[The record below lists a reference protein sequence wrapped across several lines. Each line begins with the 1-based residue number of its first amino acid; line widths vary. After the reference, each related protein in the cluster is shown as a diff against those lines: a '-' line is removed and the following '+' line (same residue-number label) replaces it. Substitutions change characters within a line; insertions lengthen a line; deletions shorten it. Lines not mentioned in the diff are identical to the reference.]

1 MKIHLCRQVTFLS
14 FLFIIICV
22 NKLSAQTAEE
32 LDLLVTSANAAYRS
46 GNMSEAIRLHKEEIE
61 MRKELK
67 QHYNLIGNAIHE
79 LAIVYSSYG
88 KPEKAIETEMEAM
101 ETYRKMRPVDKDL
114 IGTSYGSIAT
124 FYYMMGGTEGVQ
136 KAIENAELSLKTS
149 TKKTENYVNTANLL
163 IVCYSQTGQSAK
175 AEKLN
180 KDIFKL
186 GRKVFGEKNTKYAQI
201 LSNHALQLAK
211 NKNLKEA
218 LVFAN
223 ESMDIYLEAED
234 TVNLF
239 FSKLLMHTAT
249 IHRDS
254 ENYTEAIGLLE
265 RAKSILTDV
274 EGVSG
279 ISYQQCIGE
288 LSSLYAKVG
297 NLERSN
303 DLLYSMRNVEV
314 SKKSNLNAISLT
326 KQAQTYAASGNYS
339 QGISILNEA
348 VKIYEEHHDSIGI
361 ANAYITMSSYYHRS
375 KKTAKAIETCN
386 QAISILENR
395 PNEQDVMARAYN
407 NLAIFKRA
415 TGSTSEAIDYC
426 LKALECSTAI
436 GDTLSTDYA
445 DLLGNLAIY
454 YFESGDTD
462 KALSYGLH
470 SYELKKKMLG
480 DKHPDHALSLYNLS
494 NYYFKK
500 GDRAQAY
507 KYYHEAFI
515 AQSEIVRKNFTHMST
530 NGRENYWNTK
540 KFVYTM
546 APVYVYGAQKSDSL
560 ILNDA
565 YNAQLFTKGILLN
578 SEIDFKTLLLRSGNQ
593 TLLDQYNQLT
603 KLHDE
608 IDELYNKG
616 TVEDA
621 KIAEDKV
628 RESIILERNIIRNSK
643 EYGDYTSNMYIS
655 AVKIAQSLK
664 DDEVAVELY
673 EIPNS
678 TGGNAYF
685 ALYLRKDWT
694 APRFVHLFLSKNLES
709 VEFEGQNFFQ
719 MLKKRNGVNHIFNS
733 DAVGRL
739 VWDPLIRAWKN
750 DGSTAEVRNIYFS
763 PVGMFYKW
771 GIEYLKINDTQRI
784 CDLYN
789 VYRLSSTKQLTQR
802 STQQPIANATLFGGI
817 DYSISTDSMR
827 MLHAMGTI
835 DYKATYM
842 TYDVDLERDIA
853 QNVTPA
859 NDNVR
864 SILGDDDENSDDTDF
879 KGEDLRAG
887 VSPLS
892 GTFEEVQAI
901 GEQLL
906 QRNIPANILTHYV
919 ATEENFKALSGQ
931 EQSLVH
937 IATHGFSF
945 NEGSKSRK
953 ALSYLLGR
961 NNAAKD
967 NPMHYSGLLFA
978 GANNVFGKHMKMPKD
993 IEDGIVTAS
1002 EISALDLR
1010 GLDLVVLSACQTGLG
1025 DVKDDGVFGLQ
1036 RGFKKA
1042 GAHTILMSLW
1052 SVSDK
1057 ATRIMMTNFYTAL
1070 MNGSNRHDALRYA
1083 QQQVRNAGFTDP
1095 YYWAAFIMLD
1105 DI

>member
-1 MKIHLCRQVTFLS
+1 MRIHQCRQVVFLS

-22 NKLSAQTAEE
+22 NRTYAQTVEE

-46 GNMSEAIRLHKEEIE
+46 GNMTEAIRLRKEEIE
-61 MRKELK
+61 MRKAMM
-67 QHYNLIGNAIHE
+67 QHYNLIGNAVHE

-88 KPEKAIETEMEAM
+88 KPEKAIETELEAM
-101 ETYRKMRPVDKDL
+101 EYYRKMRPVDKDL
-114 IGTSYGSIAT
+114 VGTSYGSIAT
-124 FYYMMGGTEGVQ
+124 FYYTMGGTEGIE
-136 KAIENAELSLKTS
+136 KAIEYAELSLKTS
-149 TKKTENYVNTANLL
+149 TKKTENYVTTANLL
-163 IVCYSQTGQSAK
+163 IICYSQTGQLDK
-175 AEKLN
+175 AEKLS

-186 GRKVFGEKNTKYAQI
+186 GRKVFGVKNTKYAQI
-201 LSNHALQLAK
+201 LSNHSLQLARL
-211 NKNLKEA
+211 KNLKDA
-218 LVFAN
+218 IVYAN
-223 ESMDIYLEAED
+223 ESMDIYLQAED
-234 TVNLF
+234 TVNPF
-239 FSKLLMHTAT
+239 FSKLLMNTAT
-249 IHRDS
+249 IHRDN
-254 ENYTEAIGLLE
+254 ENYTEAIALLE
-265 RAKSILTDV
+265 RAKKILYDV

-279 ISYQQCIGE
+279 ISYQQCIGD
-288 LSSLYAKVG
+288 LSSLYAKIG

-303 DLLYSMRNVEV
+303 DLLYSMQNVQV
-314 SKKSNLNAISLT
+314 NKKSNLYAISLA
-326 KQAQTYAASGNYS
+326 KRAQTYAASGNYS
-339 QGISILNEA
+339 QGISTLNEA
-348 VKIYEEHHDSIGI
+348 VKIYEENHDSIGL
-361 ANAYITMSSYYHRS
+361 ANAYVTMSSYYHRN
-375 KKTAKAIETCN
+375 KKTTKAIEICN
-386 QAISILENR
+386 QAISILDHY
-395 PNEQDVMARAYN
+395 PNELDITARAYN

-415 TGSTSEAIDYC
+415 TGNTKEAIDCC
-426 LKALECSTAI
+426 LKALECSTSV
-436 GDTLSTDYA
+436 GDTISTYYA
-445 DLLGNLAIY
+445 DILGNLAIY
-454 YFESGDTD
+454 CFETGDTD
-462 KALSYGLH
+462 KALDYGLH

-480 DKHPDHALSLYNLS
+480 ASHPDHALSLYNLS

-500 GDRAQAY
+500 GDRAKAY
-507 KYYHEAFI
+507 EYYHRAFI

-540 KFVYTM
+540 KFVYSM
-546 APVYVYGAQKSDSL
+546 APVYVYDAQPTDSL

-578 SEIDFKTLLLRSGNQ
+578 SEIDFKTLLLRSGNT

-603 KLHDE
+603 KLQDE
-608 IDELYNKG
+608 IDELYKKG
-616 TVEDA
+616 T
-621 KIAEDKV
+621 AEDTKAAEEKV
-628 RESIILERNIIRNSK
+628 REAVILERDIIRNSK

-655 AVKIAQSLK
+655 AVKIAESLK
-664 DDEVAVELY
+664 EDEVAVELY
-673 EIPNS
+673 EMQTSSGS
-678 TGGNAYF
+678 TAYF

-694 APRFVHLFLSKNLES
+694 APRFVRLFQSENLES
-709 VEFEGQNFFQ
+709 IEFGGDNFFK
-719 MLKKRNGVNHIFNS
+719 MLKKKNGVNHIFNN

-739 VWDPLIRAWKN
+739 VWGPLIRAWQN
-750 DGSTAEVRNIYFS
+750 DGSTSEVHNIYFS

-771 GIEYLKINDTQRI
+771 GIEYLKINETQRI
-784 CDLYN
+784 CDVYN
-789 VYRLSSTKQLTQR
+789 VYRLSTTKQLTQR
-802 STQQPIANATLFGGI
+802 NIQQPISNATLFGGI

-827 MLHAMGTI
+827 ILHAMGTI

-842 TYDVDLERDIA
+842 TYDVDLGRDMA

-859 NDNVR
+859 DDNIR
-864 SILGDDDENSDDTDF
+864 SILGADDEDDDTDF
-879 KGEDLRAG
+879 KGEGLRAG
-887 VSPLS
+887 ISPLE
-892 GTFEEVQAI
+892 GTLYEVQGI
-901 GEQLL
+901 GEQLM
-906 QRNIPANILTHYV
+906 QHNIPANILTHYV

-961 NNAAKD
+961 TNVAKD
-967 NPMHYSGLLFA
+967 NPMYYSGLLFA

-993 IEDGIVTAS
+993 IEDGVVTAS

-1057 ATRIMMTNFYTAL
+1057 ATGIMMTNFYNAL
-1070 MNGSNRHDALRYA
+1070 INGSNRHDALRYA
-1083 QQQVRNAGFTDP
+1083 QQQVRNAGFNDP